1 MKSREDLTKHT
12 LHLRRGDADRIRSLF
27 PDLGYAIVIRTIV
40 SNFLDKGDSERKELI
55 KIKEI
60 DL

>member
-27 PDLGYAIVIRTIV
+27 PDLGYAVVIRTLV
-40 SNFLDKGDSERKELI
+40 SNFLDKDDDERQGMVV
-55 KIKEI
+55 KEI